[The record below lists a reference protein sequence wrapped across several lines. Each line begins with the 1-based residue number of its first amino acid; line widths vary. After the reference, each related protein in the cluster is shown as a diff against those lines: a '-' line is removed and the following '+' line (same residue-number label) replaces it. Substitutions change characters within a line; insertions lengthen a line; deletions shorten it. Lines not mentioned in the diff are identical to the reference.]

1 MLIPVRVWSILSR
14 VCLLSCFAVGATTA
28 SFGQTAS
35 ETQMEKT
42 NSRSESQGSH
52 GTTGQLSITVDS
64 VRLVVSPQTG
74 NRKPVEI
81 TGWNES
87 KAFLLFPSRKFDLVC
102 RLYEGEASYSGDFLE
117 AVMKFMRVV

>member
-1 MLIPVRVWSILSR
+1 
-14 VCLLSCFAVGATTA
+14 
-28 SFGQTAS
+28 
-35 ETQMEKT
+35 MEKT